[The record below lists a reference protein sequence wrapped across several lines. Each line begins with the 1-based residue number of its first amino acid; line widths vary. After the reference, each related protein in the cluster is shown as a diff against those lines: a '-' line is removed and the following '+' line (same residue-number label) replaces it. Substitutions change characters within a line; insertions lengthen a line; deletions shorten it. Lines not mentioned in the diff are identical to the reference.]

1 MLQDA
6 IASSQ
11 SVVGDMNSAI
21 VAAEIEKP
29 AADAVGT
36 TLFRK
41 LQQPLPQAF
50 ASFLH
55 AADVEESVRGRFVAS
70 NSVSVGGDLADAAA
84 EESETFGAQV
94 GLEKSG
100 WKKIGQASDCE
111 LCDTLIANCAR
122 TQD

>member
-11 SVVGDMNSAI
+11 NVAGGMNFGI

-29 AADAVGT
+29 AADVVGKM
-36 TLFRK
+36 LFPK
-41 LQQPLPQAF
+41 PQQLLPQAF

-55 AADVEESVRGRFVAS
+55 AADVEESVRARFVVS
-70 NSVSVGGDLADAAA
+70 NSVSVGGDLVDAAA
-84 EESETFGAQV
+84 EESETFEAQV
-94 GLEKSG
+94 DLEKSG
-100 WKKIGQASDCE
+100 WKRIGQASDCE
-111 LCDTLIANCAR
+111 LRDTLIANCAR